1 MTTLKTDV
9 LVVGG
14 GTGGVAA
21 ALQSARSGVKTILVS
36 EFPWL
41 GGMLTSAGVAAPDG
55 HELRAWQTGLWGE
68 FLRALALAQP
78 EGLDHSWVSF
88 FSYNPAVGAQIFAD
102 WVHCETHLQWIS
114 GQVPREVIRQGD
126 RIGGVIFDE
135 VQIQAQITL
144 DGTELGDLL
153 ALADIPHRWGWEWQ
167 SEFQEPS
174 APIGPNHL
182 TQAYPVQAPT
192 WVVILQD
199 YHSQNGGPQN
209 EAPEI
214 PPSPLW
220 DEQKFRGAWDGYGP
234 EQFMNY
240 GRLPGDRFMINWP
253 HQGNDYGHD
262 LHRLVESPQKR
273 REFFQEARWHS
284 QDFARYIQHHLG
296 QNQLGQ
302 AQLGRHY
309 GLATGVFP
317 SESRDPGDM
326 NSAFALH
333 PYFRESRRLIG
344 VTTLTELDILPR
356 ETGRIASLPT
366 DPAGRYTGVA
376 IANYAND
383 HHYPGFD
390 FKLAPK
396 SIRWGGR
403 WTGTPFVIPHTC
415 LIPQGMEGFLACE
428 KNISV
433 SHIVNGATR
442 LQPAV
447 LAIGQAAGLLAATA
461 VITHQSVHDV
471 PVSALQHQLIQ
482 VCQQTIFPF
491 FNLTPSHPQWRSQQ
505 ELYLNEFANLEIPLS
520 GDIPLPEADVPASD
534 VSLDQFSGQFCRKDA
549 QDYSLKTGAE
559 TWQLVTLR
567 PDVDIELNTLEDGT
581 MITLKGIANPSG
593 KWIRVEQILLPM
605 KAVPGH
611 LG

>member
-1 MTTLKTDV
+1 MPVSTITTIKTDV

-21 ALQSARSGVKTILVS
+21 ALQSAQMGAKTILVS

-68 FLRALALAQP
+68 FLRALERAQP
-78 EGLDHSWVSF
+78 GGLDHSWVSF
-88 FSYNPAVGAQIFAD
+88 FSYDPAVGAQIFAD
-102 WVHCETHLQWIS
+102 WVHNETHLQWIP
-114 GQVPREVIRQGD
+114 GQIPRQVLRQGD
-126 RIGGVIFDE
+126 RIGGVVFDE
-135 VQIQAQITL
+135 IQIQAQITL

-167 SEFQEPS
+167 SAFQEPS
-174 APIGPNHL
+174 APIGPNHI
-182 TQAYPVQAPT
+182 TQTYPVQAPT

-199 YHSQNGGPQN
+199 YNSQNGGSQ
-209 EAPEI
+209 EVAPEI

-220 DEQKFRGAWDGYGP
+220 DEQKFKGAWDAYGP

-253 HQGNDYGHD
+253 HQGNDYGQD
-262 LHRLVESPQKR
+262 LDRLVESPQKR

-284 QDFARYIQHHLG
+284 QDFARYIQI
-296 QNQLGQ
+296 QLGQ
-302 AQLGRHY
+302 TQLGRRY

-317 SESRDPGDM
+317 TGSGDIGGG
-326 NSAFALH
+326 AFALH

-344 VTTLTELDILPR
+344 VTTLTEWDILPQ
-356 ETGRIASLPT
+356 ETGRIAPLPR
-366 DPAGRYTGVA
+366 DEMGQYTGVA

-415 LIPQGMEGFLACE
+415 LIPAGIEGFLVCD

-433 SHIVNGATR
+433 SHIANGATR

-447 LAIGQAAGLLAATA
+447 LGIGQAAGLLAAIA
-461 VITHQSVHDV
+461 VLNNQSVHDV
-471 PVSALQHQLIQ
+471 PVQALQRQLIQ
-482 VCQQTIFPF
+482 TCQQTIFPF

-505 ELYLNEFANLEIPLS
+505 EFYLNGFANLEIPLS
-520 GDIPLPEADVPASD
+520 GDIPLQEADEPPAD
-534 VSLDQFSGQFCRKDA
+534 PCLGEFSGRFCRKA
-549 QDYSLKTGAE
+549 TQDYYLETGNLE
-559 TWQLVTLR
+559 TEKQPWQLVTLR
-567 PDVDIELNTLEDGT
+567 PDVDIELSTLRDGR

-593 KWIRVEQILLPM
+593 NWIRVELIL
-605 KAVPGH
+605 KK
-611 LG
+611 